1 MLIVLFFVSRSS
13 LKNASQKVAH
23 YERLQEM
30 YKTVYELEQ
39 EGLKDDEIID
49 KLQMKYRLN
58 NNEAKYLLD
67 KSRK

>member
-1 MLIVLFFVSRSS
+1 
-13 LKNASQKVAH
+13 
-23 YERLQEM
+23 M

>member
-1 MLIVLFFVSRSS
+1 
-13 LKNASQKVAH
+13 
-23 YERLQEM
+23 M

-49 KLQMKYRLN
+49 KLQMKYILN
-58 NNEAKYLLD
+58 NTEAKYVLY